1 MEEKDYTLIIFSENH
16 IGLLNRITIIFT
28 RRHINIESLTVS
40 ASEIKGVHRFTIVVH
55 TTEEMIKKVANQIEK
70 QVEVM
75 KTLYFTDDEI
85 IHQEVAL
92 YKVPTAALAHG
103 DDVEKLIRDNNARIL
118 TVEPEYVV
126 IEKTGHNDET
136 KKLFDV
142 LEPYGILQFV
152 RSGRIAVT
160 KQMKELTSY
169 LQDLDEAGDYSNK
182 IRNWKL
188 SSKQ

>member
-40 ASEIKGVHRFTIVVH
+40 ASEVKGVHRFTIVVH
-55 TTEEMIKKVANQIEK
+55 TTEEMVIKVVNQIEK

-75 KTLYFTDDEI
+75 KALYFTDDEI

-126 IEKTGHNDET
+126 IEKTGHNYET
-136 KKLFDV
+136 KKLFDL

-160 KQMKELTSY
+160 KQIKELTSY
-169 LQDLDEAGDYSNK
+169 LQELDEAGDYSNK